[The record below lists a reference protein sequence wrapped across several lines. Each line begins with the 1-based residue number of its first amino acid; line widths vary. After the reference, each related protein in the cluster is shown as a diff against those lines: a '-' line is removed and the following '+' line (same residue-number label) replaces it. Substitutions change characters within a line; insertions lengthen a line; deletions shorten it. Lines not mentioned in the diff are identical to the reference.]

1 MRHSRPSA
9 IVLSLLL
16 CPLCLRAQCAQDH
29 RSNKNGG
36 ILVTDFNISGTKGV
50 SATELA
56 DMTGDFIGSCF
67 NEDSE
72 EMGERTRAV
81 FQDRGY
87 FTVEVKHITL
97 KPRDPLGNP
106 RPVTIEADVS
116 EGPRYRLANIT
127 FVDNHAFSSERL
139 RQTFPLKTGDVFE
152 RGKVAS
158 GLESLRNLYGKD
170 GYLDFTCVPDTEPA
184 SNATMSLKISVS
196 EGPQYHMGNLE
207 IAAPKEAAGRL
218 RMEWELQ
225 PGAVYDSSY
234 LDKYLEANRDLLP
247 TGFTRDGAQMAF
259 DCPHAVVDVKL
270 VIDPAEDKSPPPKG
284 VPCESAKDKS
294 K

>member
-1 MRHSRPSA
+1 MRRSRPTA

-87 FTVEVKHITL
+87 FAVEVKHVTL
-97 KPRDPLGNP
+97 KPGDPLGIP
-106 RPVTIEADVS
+106 KPVTMEADVS
-116 EGPRYRLANIT
+116 EGPRYTLANLV
-127 FVDNHAFSSERL
+127 FVANHAFSSERL
-139 RQTFPLKTGDVFE
+139 RQAFPLKTGDVFE

-158 GLESLRNLYGKD
+158 GLESLRTLYGKD
-170 GYLDFTCVPDTEPA
+170 GYLDFVSVPDTEPA
-184 SNATMSLKISVS
+184 SNATISLKISVA

-218 RMEWELQ
+218 HMEWKLP

-234 LDKYLEANRDLLP
+234 LDKYISANRDLLP
-247 TGFTRDGAQMAF
+247 SGFTRDGAQMAF
-259 DCPHAVVDVKL
+259 DCPHAVVDLKL

-284 VPCESAKDKS
+284 VPCDSTKDKS

>member
-1 MRHSRPSA
+1 MLHSRLAA

-16 CPLCLRAQCAQDH
+16 SPLCLRAQCGQDH

-36 ILVTDFNISGTKGV
+36 ILVTDFNISGTKNV

-56 DMTGDFIGSCF
+56 DMTGDFVGSCF

-72 EMGERTRAV
+72 EMGERVRAV

-87 FTVEVKHITL
+87 FAIEVKHVTV
-97 KPRDPLGNP
+97 KPGDPLGIP
-106 RPVTIEADVS
+106 KPVTMEIDVS

-127 FVDNHAFSSERL
+127 FVDSHAFSSERL
-139 RQTFPLKTGDVFE
+139 RQAFPLKSGDVFE

-158 GLESLRNLYGKD
+158 GLESLRQLYSKD
-170 GYLDFTCVPDTEPA
+170 GYLDFVSVPDTEPA
-184 SNATMSLKISVS
+184 SNATMSLKISVT

-207 IAAPKEAAGRL
+207 IAAAKEAAGRL
-218 RMEWELQ
+218 RMEWKLQ

-234 LDKYLEANRDLLP
+234 LDKYIEANRDLLP
-247 TGFTRDGAQMAF
+247 TTFTRDSAQMAY
-259 DCPHAVVDVKL
+259 DCPHAVIDLKL
-270 VIDPAEDKSPPPKG
+270 VIDPVEDKSPPPKG
-284 VPCESAKDKS
+284 VPCESAKDKPR
-294 K
+294 